1 MKIVAII
8 PAGGSGF
15 RTGTS
20 TPKQFLKFH
29 GKELIAY
36 TIEVFQYSP
45 LVDEIIVAV
54 NHSYID
60 FINKLKLKYK
70 LKKISMVVEGG
81 NERQDS
87 VYNALS
93 VLHLRKN
100 DLVAV
105 HDAARPLLSKEVL
118 NNAIETAKKKGNAVV
133 SIKARDT
140 LLETNDNLY
149 KYPDRSNI
157 YYIQTPQIF
166 KYSELK
172 SAFELAYKNN
182 FYGTDESMLMQKAG
196 YKLNLVE
203 GSLINLKVTTAD
215 DLLILKKLLKK
226 SSV

>member
-8 PAGGSGF
+8 PAGGSGL

-20 TPKQFLKFH
+20 TPKQFLKFN

-36 TIEVFQYSP
+36 TIEVFQSSP
-45 LVDEIIVAV
+45 LIDEIIVAV

-100 DLVAV
+100 DLVAI

-166 KYSELK
+166 KYGQLK

-226 SSV
+226 SSI

>member
-118 NNAIETAKKKGNAVV
+118 NNAIETAGNKGNAVV

>member
-1 MKIVAII
+1 LKIVAII

-118 NNAIETAKKKGNAVV
+118 NNAIETAGNKGNAVV

>member
-8 PAGGSGF
+8 PAGGSGL

-20 TPKQFLKFH
+20 TPKQFLKFN

-36 TIEVFQYSP
+36 TIEVFQSSP
-45 LVDEIIVAV
+45 LIDEIIVAV

-100 DLVAV
+100 DLVAI

-166 KYSELK
+166 KYEQLK

-226 SSV
+226 SSI

>member
-29 GKELIAY
+29 GKELIVF
-36 TIEVFQYSP
+36 TIEVFQSSP
-45 LVDEIIVAV
+45 LIDEIIVAV

-118 NNAIETAKKKGNAVV
+118 NNAIETAGNKGNAVV

-166 KYSELK
+166 KYDQLK
-172 SAFELAYKNN
+172 SAFEFAYKNN

-203 GSLINLKVTTAD
+203 GSLINFKVTTAD

>member
-1 MKIVAII
+1 LKIVAII
-8 PAGGSGF
+8 PAGGSGL

-118 NNAIETAKKKGNAVV
+118 NKAIETAKKKGNAVV

-166 KYSELK
+166 KYDQLK
-172 SAFELAYKNN
+172 SAFEFAYKNN
-182 FYGTDESMLMQKAG
+182 FCGTDESMLMQKAG

-203 GSLINLKVTTAD
+203 GSLINFKVTTAD

>member
-1 MKIVAII
+1 LKIVAII
-8 PAGGSGF
+8 PAGGSGL

-20 TPKQFLKFH
+20 TPKQFLKFN

-36 TIEVFQYSP
+36 TIEVFQSSP
-45 LVDEIIVAV
+45 LIDEIIVAV

-100 DLVAV
+100 DLVAI

-166 KYSELK
+166 KYGQLK

-226 SSV
+226 SSI